1 MKINALSINRISTFI
16 IILIM
21 YSSNC
26 NAQLNILDIGF
37 ILTDV
42 SDDGTIAVGH
52 NNAEHFIWTEAN
64 GVNLIG
70 GVEPS
75 FYGGQT
81 RINGDGTI
89 IAGTRINPSNS
100 LGELSS
106 YDVDTQAWTSYGSLG
121 FSSQGSASSAWGISS
136 DGSTIV
142 GLGWFSSGSAHA
154 IKWTADGGLQDLGST
169 IPGQSTRANA
179 VNNDGSV
186 IGGWQDNSDG
196 IRQGAIWT
204 NGVQTLLTH
213 SNNNPAAEVGTLSD
227 DGLWAGGGGQSPTNE
242 FQAWKWS
249 QSSGIINI
257 GPSPVSGWRGT
268 TTGLS
273 SDGEITVGY
282 YRQWPGPAAFGRGFI
297 HTESEGLV
305 DLTDYAISVGI
316 DVQGAIL
323 ALPLGLSDDGSTVVG
338 VTNNGRGFIFRLPLL
353 GVEDNVFD
361 DFSLYPN
368 PAKDI
373 LNFQIPEHLNIDRV
387 SIFSAIGQKVND
399 YDTLQSINVSSL
411 STGLYFVRIQSG
423 KTVWIKRFSKL

>member
-1 MKINALSINRISTFI
+1 MKRNILVISRIVTFI
-16 IILIM
+16 IILFM
-21 YSSNC
+21 YSNNC
-26 NAQLNILDIGF
+26 SAQLIILEPGL

-42 SDDGTIAVGH
+42 SNDGSIAVGH
-52 NNAEHFIWTEAN
+52 NNMENFIWTEAN
-64 GVNLIG
+64 GVTFIG

-81 RINGDGTI
+81 KINGNGSLV
-89 IAGTRINPSNS
+89 AATRINPSNN

-106 YDVDTQAWTSYGSLG
+106 YDITNQTWTSHGSLG
-121 FSSQGSASSAWGISS
+121 SSSQGSASSAWAISS

-142 GLGWFSSGSAHA
+142 GLGWVNAGSAHA
-154 IKWTADGGLQDLGST
+154 IKWTEVSGIEDLGST
-169 IPGQSTRANA
+169 VSGQSTRANA

-213 SNNNPAAEVGTLSD
+213 SNNDPAAEVGTLSD
-227 DGLWAGGGGQSPTNE
+227 DGLWAGGGGQGSANN

-249 QSSGIINI
+249 QSTGIINI
-257 GPSPVSGWRGT
+257 GPSPVNGWRGT

-273 SDGEITVGY
+273 SDGEIAVGY

-305 DLTDYAISVGI
+305 DLTDYAISLDI

-323 ALPLGLSDDGSTVVG
+323 ALPLGLSDDGSTIVG
-338 VTNNGRGFIFRLPLL
+338 VTNNGSGFIFRLPLL
-353 GVEDNVFD
+353 GVEDHVFD
-361 DFSLYPN
+361 SFSFYPN
-368 PAKDI
+368 PVTNVLTF
-373 LNFQIPEHLNIDRV
+373 LNPEGIKIDNV
-387 SIFSAIGQKVND
+387 SILSVTGQKINEF
-399 YDTLQSINVSSL
+399 DTLQNINVSSL
-411 STGLYFVRIQSG
+411 STGLYFIRIQSG
-423 KTVWIKRFSKL
+423 KNVYIKQFSKL